1 MNKFYKTNIA
11 VLFVAAL
18 LIVLFMGVFPRS
30 SGRSGT
36 ETRML
41 TEFPDFTCDAYFS
54 GEYTA
59 TITEWFTDTV
69 PYRDTLLDIASG
81 IRNLYGID
89 YVVKTE
95 DGKEVHFES
104 SGLQEGIKDEKP
116 DGNVSD
122 PLLEEGVVDTS
133 SGTNNL
139 PPDIFIED

>member
-1 MNKFYKTNIA
+1 MNRFHKINII
-11 VLFVAAL
+11 VLLVATV
-18 LIVLFMGVFPRS
+18 LIVMFMTFFPRS

-41 TEFPDFTCDAYFS
+41 TEFPDFNWDAYFS
-54 GEYTA
+54 GAYTA

-69 PYRDTLLDIASG
+69 PHRDALLDFASS

-89 YVVKTE
+89 YIVKTE

-122 PLLEEGVVDTS
+122 PLLEENVVDTS
-133 SGTNNL
+133 SNTNDL